1 MKTVF
6 EKSKTNWGCY
16 AEEKK
21 QDQFIKQEYFTI
33 EYFLNTDIILKDKGW
48 FIRNNCKLTTLQLQH
63 FAIGCA
69 FCVLPIY
76 ERNYPHNKAPRE
88 VLQAAKDYLAG
99 VIKINELIIK
109 RKAVND
115 AADAAKGVA
124 AAAAFAAYDAAAAAF
139 AADYADKGAA
149 DAANDAAYAAN
160 ADANADSVDY
170 RIILLDFFKEFTK
183 TE

>member
-16 AEEKK
+16 AAEKK

-33 EYFLNTDIILKDKGW
+33 EYFLDTDIILKDKAW

-99 VIKINELIIK
+99 VIKIDELIIK
-109 RKAVND
+109 RKADKD
-115 AADAAKGVA
+115 AAYA
-124 AAAAFAAYDAAAAAF
+124 AAAADNAAAAAVAAYDAA
-139 AADYADKGAA
+139 
-149 DAANDAAYAAN
+149 NDG
-160 ADANADSVDY
+160 SVDY